1 MTKQLDPYLPL
12 TDGGR
17 KVQELKALKQG
28 HLKTSGNLQPA
39 AKSYERAEHTISIRL
54 TNKLAEHRKGLE
66 QRDIAL
72 EVDVSELL
80 AGRSSAFV
88 QLISSVPIS
97 LRIDLI
103 KTLDTVSENIGRF
116 HSKLSRNIQMSVQ
129 YNDYG
134 KLISDN
140 RSEETLNFLS
150 SIDVNY
156 PKELQGLMVE
166 YIIFEVE
173 RINSIQAETGFD
185 LSSLPINGF
194 DFEHWVASSLSKFG
208 WKVKVT
214 QGSGDQG
221 VDVIATINGK
231 TLGIQCKRYAG
242 SVGNKAVQETYAGMK
257 HFGLDYAAV
266 LTNATY
272 TKSAREL
279 AASTNVL
286 LLVPEDIPSLSE
298 RHGFSS

>member
-1 MTKQLDPYLPL
+1 MGNIAIMTKELDPYVPL
-12 TDGGR
+12 TDAGR
-17 KVQELKALKQG
+17 KIKELKALRQN
-28 HLKTSGNLQPA
+28 NLQRSGSLAPEE
-39 AKSYERAEHTISIRL
+39 KSYERAEHTVSIGL
-54 TNKLAEHRKGLE
+54 TRKLAEYRKGLE
-66 QRDIAL
+66 QREIAL
-72 EVDVSELL
+72 NVEVSELL

-103 KTLDTVSENIGRF
+103 KKLDAISESVVRF
-116 HSKLSRNIQMSVQ
+116 HTQLSRNIQISLK

-134 KLISDN
+134 KLISDS
-140 RSEETLNFLS
+140 RSEEVLNFLN
-150 SIDVNY
+150 SIDVEC
-156 PKELQGLMVE
+156 PPEQQGLMVE
-166 YIIFEVE
+166 YVISEVG
-173 RINSIQAETGFD
+173 RINLIQAESGFD
-185 LSSLPINGF
+185 LSSMPINGL

-221 VDVIATINGK
+221 VDVIAELNGK

-272 TKSAREL
+272 TKSAKEL

-286 LLVPEDIPSLSE
+286 ESVRYSV
-298 RHGFSS
+298 

>member
-1 MTKQLDPYLPL
+1 MTKELDPYVPL
-12 TDGGR
+12 TDAGR
-17 KVQELKALKQG
+17 KIKELKALRQN
-28 HLKTSGNLQPA
+28 NLQRSGSLAPEE
-39 AKSYERAEHTISIRL
+39 KSYERAEHTVSIGL
-54 TNKLAEHRKGLE
+54 TRKLAEYRKGLE
-66 QRDIAL
+66 QREIAL
-72 EVDVSELL
+72 NVEVSELL

-103 KTLDTVSENIGRF
+103 KKLDAISESVVRF
-116 HSKLSRNIQMSVQ
+116 HTQLSRNIQISLK

-134 KLISDN
+134 KLISDS
-140 RSEETLNFLS
+140 RSEEVLNFLN
-150 SIDVNY
+150 SIDVEC
-156 PKELQGLMVE
+156 PPEQQGLMVE
-166 YIIFEVE
+166 YVISEVG
-173 RINSIQAETGFD
+173 RINLIQAESGFD
-185 LSSLPINGF
+185 LSSMPINGL

-221 VDVIATINGK
+221 VDVIAELNGK

-272 TKSAREL
+272 TKSAKEL

-286 LLVPEDIPSLSE
+286 ESVRYSV
-298 RHGFSS
+298 